1 MLAIKT
7 PLSMPCFSGFLQAM
21 RTISGL
27 ISLFGDIDKPDVPR
41 MSPKLK
47 TIPEYIGLTWV
58 EYN

>member
-7 PLSMPCFSGFLQAM
+7 PLSVPCFSGFLKAM
-21 RTISGL
+21 RTKIEL
-27 ISLFGDIDKPDVPR
+27 IGLFGDIQKPDVPT